1 MNILAFRLAVAFLC
15 VIAVLVRP
23 PAGVAQTAPHAA
35 AQPQI
40 VGDLVDV
47 SEDFETPDQVH
58 FVARRVTQFD
68 AATGTGTLR
77 WERYTR
83 QPSYSFNKMDVG
95 YSRAPATEFPG
106 TEYDR
111 DPALPFEIT
120 FVTPRTVRLRFF
132 TRDLPAEARRDTDS
146 LMLAAPVP
154 TDRSWRVENGDS
166 VVRYRSTFGELRLI
180 RDPWHIELYDANGR
194 LLTRTQTLGDPASF
208 QPYTPFSFLRRTRD
222 MGRSTAAVF
231 ELQHDEKIFGT
242 GESFTRLDKRG
253 QKMVMYLRDA
263 QGVQNYRQYKAIPFF
278 LSSNG
283 YGMFVHTSTPVT
295 LDFGHDFDQH
305 TVVYTGDDVLDL
317 FVFLGAPKDILT
329 EYTAL
334 TGRSPVPPLWSFG
347 LWMSRITYK
356 TEAEVR
362 DVAAKLRQYR
372 IPSDVLHLDTG
383 WFETDWQ
390 SNYEFS
396 TTRFTNPRA
405 MISDLA
411 RNGFHVSLWQ
421 YTYFTRRNKIWDE
434 LFRGGLAVRNEAGMI
449 GGEDAT
455 LDFSNP
461 AAVTWYQGKLEG
473 LLAMGVGVIKA
484 DFGEGAPLT
493 GLYASGRT
501 GWYEHNLYPVRYNK
515 AAWEVTKRAT
525 GSGIIWGRS
534 AWAGSQRYAVHWGG
548 DAENTNSA
556 MAATLRGG
564 LSLGLSGFTYWSHD
578 IGGFVNRAPRD
589 LYRRWTPFGALSSH
603 TRTHGAPPR
612 EPWEYDS
619 AFVGDFRR
627 AIELKYALM
636 PYIYAQARA
645 SSEQG
650 YPMMRTLFFEYPDDP
665 TSWLIEDEYF
675 FGSDLLVAPL
685 LDDVD
690 HRQVYLPPGTWID
703 YQTGRTYAGG
713 AWHDIRAGAIPIVV
727 LARDGAVLPHIAV
740 AQHTAAM
747 NWNDV
752 ELRVFRAPGATD
764 RPLTGLFAPPDGPLQ
779 QLELRAAGGG
789 YALTRDPTAGK
800 VRWRITVPPTAR

>member
-1 MNILAFRLAVAFLC
+1 
-15 VIAVLVRP
+15 
-23 PAGVAQTAPHAA
+23 
-35 AQPQI
+35 
-40 VGDLVDV
+40 
-47 SEDFETPDQVH
+47 
-58 FVARRVTQFD
+58 
-68 AATGTGTLR
+68 
-77 WERYTR
+77 
-83 QPSYSFNKMDVG
+83 
-95 YSRAPATEFPG
+95 
-106 TEYDR
+106 
-111 DPALPFEIT
+111 
-120 FVTPRTVRLRFF
+120 
-132 TRDLPAEARRDTDS
+132 
-146 LMLAAPVP
+146 MLAGPVP
-154 TDRSWRVENGDS
+154 TDRSWRVENADS
-166 VVRYRSTFGELRLI
+166 VVRYRSAFGELRLI
-180 RDPWHIELYDANGR
+180 RNPWHVELYDANGK

-222 MGRSTAAVF
+222 MGRSTAAAF

-295 LDFGHDFDQH
+295 FDFGHDFDQH

-317 FVFLGAPKDILT
+317 FLFVGQPKDVLT

-356 TEAEVR
+356 SEAEVR

-372 IPSDVLHLDTG
+372 IPADVLHLDTG

-411 RNGFHVSLWQ
+411 RNGFHISLWQ
-421 YTYFTRRNKIWDE
+421 YTYFTRKNRIWDE

-449 GGEDAT
+449 GDEDAT

-461 AAVTWYQGKLEG
+461 AAVKWYQGKLAS
-473 LLAMGVGVIKA
+473 LLTMGVGVIKA

-515 AAWEVTKRAT
+515 AAWEVTKQAT

-534 AWAGSQRYAVHWGG
+534 AWAGSQRYGVHWGG

-619 AFVGDFRR
+619 AFVVDFRR

-636 PYIYAQARA
+636 PYIYAQAMA
-645 SSEQG
+645 SSEKG
-650 YPMMRTLFFEYPDDP
+650 HPMMRTLFFEFPDDP

-675 FGSDLLVAPL
+675 FGSDLLVAPQF
-685 LDDVD
+685 DESD
-690 HRQVYLPPGTWID
+690 HRRVYLPPGSWID
-703 YQTGRTYAGG
+703 YQSGRAYTGGT
-713 AWHDIRAGAIPIVV
+713 WHDIRAGAIPIVMLV
-727 LARDGAVLPHIAV
+727 RDGAVVPHMAV
-740 AQHTAAM
+740 AQHTASM

-752 ELRVFRAPGATD
+752 ELRVFRAPGSAD
-764 RPLTGLFAPPDGPLQ
+764 RPLTALFALPDGPLQ
-779 QLELRAAGGG
+779 QLELRAMGGG

-800 VRWRITVPPTAR
+800 VRWRVTAPPAR